1 MIELIGVRF
10 KKNGKVY
17 SFSPNGLTLKV
28 GDLVIT
34 ETAHGTECGEVAIAN
49 QQVAKE
55 EVPAPLKPILRK
67 TTKEDL
73 RILENN
79 RKKEARA
86 FQVCEEKIKL
96 RNLKM
101 RLVNVECTFDNSKLL
116 FYFTAES
123 RVDFRELVKD
133 LAAVF
138 RTRIE
143 LRQIGVRDQAKILG
157 GILLQELLTG
167 FPARLH

>member
-17 SFSPNGLTLKV
+17 SFSPNGLILKV

-96 RNLKM
+96 RNLLM
-101 RLVNVECTFDNSKLL
+101 WN
-116 FYFTAES
+116 
-123 RVDFRELVKD
+123 
-133 LAAVF
+133 
-138 RTRIE
+138 
-143 LRQIGVRDQAKILG
+143 
-157 GILLQELLTG
+157 
-167 FPARLH
+167 ARLTTANCSSTLLLKAVWTSGNW